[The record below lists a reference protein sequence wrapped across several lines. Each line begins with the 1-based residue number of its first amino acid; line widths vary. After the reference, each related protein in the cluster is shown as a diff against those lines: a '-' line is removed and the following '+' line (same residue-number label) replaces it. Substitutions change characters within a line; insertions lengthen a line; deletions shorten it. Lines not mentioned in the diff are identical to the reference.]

1 MATAYGIVGIRLK
14 DWLGII
20 TSHQLFVSL
29 ADTTTVAQVIADVQT
44 YCGLL
49 DPITDA
55 AGVIA
60 HFELVFPS
68 TGLKTGVAVNNELGA
83 GALFSFGQVSSPYK
97 FSVLVPAMAEGKI
110 LNGKVNLGDTDVIN
124 YENWL
129 QTNATHLQVTSKAR
143 NALSGFLSSELVTR
157 KHRKSETRVSYEL

>member
-29 ADTTTVAQVIADVQT
+29 SDATTVAQIIADVQT
-44 YCGLL
+44 YCAVL
-49 DPITDA
+49 DPVTDA
-55 AGVIA
+55 AGVVA

-68 TGLKTGVAVNNELGA
+68 TGLKTSTSVNNELGN
-83 GALFSFGQVSSPYK
+83 GALFSYGQANSPYK

-110 LNGKVNLGDTDVIN
+110 SASKVNLSDAAVIA
-124 YENWL
+124 YYTWL
-129 QTNATHLQVTSKAR
+129 STNGTHLQVTSKAR
-143 NALSGFLSSELVTR
+143 NALSGFLSSQLVTR
-157 KHRKSETRVSYEL
+157 KHRKSETRVSFES